1 MKYGPITEAI
11 GGKQDV
17 VGFFERATSTL
28 EEFDRIFGPP
38 PSERKSPEP
47 CPDCDLG
54 LRICPACRKA
64 GYRGEAHCI
73 CHEVGS

>member
-11 GGKQDV
+11 YGKQDV
-17 VGFFERATSTL
+17 TGFFERATS
-28 EEFDRIFGPP
+28 
-38 PSERKSPEP
+38 SPEP

-54 LRICPACRKA
+54 LRICPACWKA

-73 CHEVGS
+73 CHEVRS

>member
-17 VGFFERATSTL
+17 SGFFERAASSL
-28 EEFDRIFGPP
+28 N
-38 PSERKSPEP
+38 EP